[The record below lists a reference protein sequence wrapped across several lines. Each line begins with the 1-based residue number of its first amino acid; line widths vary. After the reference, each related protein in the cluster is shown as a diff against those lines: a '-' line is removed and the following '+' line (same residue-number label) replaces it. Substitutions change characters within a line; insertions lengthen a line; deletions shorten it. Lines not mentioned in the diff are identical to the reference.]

1 VISHYLSMASNRW
14 LSTRIE
20 NIGNLIIFFT
30 ALFAVINRESLSP
43 GLAALSITYA
53 LNVTMSVVWVVRMG
67 CELENNCV
75 ALERIFEYTQNT
87 PEAEWDILQDDQ
99 DSWPSQGLVEFNNY
113 QTRYRE
119 GLDLVLKGVDLKI
132 NPKDKVG
139 ICGRTGAG
147 KSSLTLALFRI
158 IESTSGNIIIDG
170 QDISHLG
177 LHNLRSKLTI
187 IPQVRSA

>member
-1 VISHYLSMASNRW
+1 MISHYLSMASNRW